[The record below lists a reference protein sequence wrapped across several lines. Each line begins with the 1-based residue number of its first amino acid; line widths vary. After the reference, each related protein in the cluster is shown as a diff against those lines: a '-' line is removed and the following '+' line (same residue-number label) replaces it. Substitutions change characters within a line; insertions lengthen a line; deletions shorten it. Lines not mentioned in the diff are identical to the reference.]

1 MENLYKEFDSRIDN
15 IMSDLLDVYQMK
27 DWGCSWVRFL
37 EIFNEM
43 VGEKIGDWQNEKI
56 GEEE

>member
-1 MENLYKEFDSRIDN
+1 MLHNEFDLITDN
-15 IMSDLLDVYQMK
+15 IMSKLLELYQMK

-37 EIFNEM
+37 EIFNEIM
-43 VGEKIGDWQNEKI
+43 GEKIGDWQLEKI

>member
-1 MENLYKEFDSRIDN
+1 MVYEEFDSMTDN
-15 IMSDLLDVYQMK
+15 IMSQLLEVYQMK
-27 DWGCSWVRFL
+27 DWGCSWTRFL

-43 VGEKIGDWQNEKI
+43 IGEKIGDWQNEKI